1 MPNYSDRFWKSS
13 WDDHCKEDLDP
24 ELWNTTILEVLKDTF
39 ENYGKDIA
47 WSFQNVE
54 TTISELDRLSNI
66 FANMLIENGFEK
78 GDILGVNLPNIPEYL
93 ISVFGG
99 LKAGC
104 VVSGVSPLLSDLQ
117 MLYQINDLGAGE
129 RKVALVTLDAIFE
142 HRLKGVAS
150 RAKDLKLVIA
160 TIVIGSFSKEDQA
173 KIRAVK
179 DIPFGEVTP
188 LDGIKVL
195 DYWDDVMSKISSEPV
210 SVDISPDDLAF
221 IMYTGGTT
229 GPPKG
234 AMLTHK
240 NFVANMII
248 VNKWLGMEKG
258 GQCAISG
265 FPFFHI
271 GGLAFGVNCLNN
283 AWLQVLL
290 PDPRD
295 TMTICNAI
303 KKYKPIILT
312 NVPSLY
318 QLLMNTKKFK
328 RLDFSNLEICIS
340 GASPFPV
347 DAQKQFE
354 SIVGE
359 QKILEL
365 LGMTETVAIFSM
377 NPAKKPKK
385 LGTVGIPFLNTELK
399 IVDPDTDEEMPLG
412 EPGEICVRSPVV
424 MKGYY
429 NKPEETANAIDKDGY
444 MHSGDVGFMD
454 EDGYITVVDRTK
466 DMIIV
471 GGFKVF
477 SSKVEDILNEHLAIE
492 LMALIGVKNPDRPG
506 SEFVKAYIQLSP
518 KYEYDGNQEALIE
531 DITKFAKEKC
541 APYEVPKLFEFVE
554 ELPLTEVGK
563 LNKKVL
569 RQK

>member
-1 MPNYSDRFWKSS
+1 MGAYESRFWKKS
-13 WDDHCKEDLDP
+13 WDDHCKDDLDP
-24 ELWNTTILEVLKDTF
+24 ELWNQTILDIFKDTF
-39 ENYGKDIA
+39 ENYGKEIA

-54 TTISELDRLSNI
+54 TSIEQVDKLSNS
-66 FANMLIENGFEK
+66 FANMLIENGFKK
-78 GDILGVNLPNIPEYL
+78 GDILAINLPNIPEYL

-104 VVSGVSPLLSDLQ
+104 IVSGVSPLMSDLQ
-117 MLYQINDLGAGE
+117 MLYQINDLGAGKK
-129 RKVALVTLDAIFE
+129 KVALVTLDAIFE
-142 HRLKGVAS
+142 ARLTKVAS
-150 RAKDLKLVIA
+150 KATDLKLVLA
-160 TIVIGSFSKEDQA
+160 TSIIGSFSKEDQA
-173 KIRAVK
+173 KIHAVR
-179 DIPFGEVTP
+179 DIPKGTVTP
-188 LDGIKVL
+188 LEGIKVL
-195 DYWDDVMSKISSEPV
+195 DYWDDVMTKASTDPV
-210 SVDISPDDLAF
+210 SVDISPEDLAF

-234 AMLTHK
+234 AMLTHS
-240 NFVANMII
+240 NFVANILI
-248 VNKWLGMEKG
+248 VRAWLDMKKG
-258 GQCAISG
+258 SHCAISG

-271 GGLAFGVNCLNN
+271 GGLAFGVNCLGY

-295 TMTICNAI
+295 TQTICNAM
-303 KKYKPIILT
+303 KKYNPKILT

-318 QLLMNTKKFK
+318 QLLINTRKFK
-328 RLDFSNLEICIS
+328 RLDHSNLDICIS

-347 DAQKQFE
+347 DAQKQLE

-385 LGTVGIPFLNTELK
+385 LGTVGIPFLNTEIK
-399 IVDPDTDEEMPLG
+399 IIDPETGKEVPLG
-412 EPGEICVRSPVV
+412 DPGEICVKSPVV

-429 NKPEETANAIDKDGY
+429 NKPEETANSIDKDGFL
-444 MHSGDVGFMD
+444 HTGDVAFMD
-454 EDGYITVVDRTK
+454 EDGYMTVVDRTK

-477 SSKVEDILNEHLAIE
+477 SSKVEDILTEHPAIE
-492 LMALIGVKNPDRPG
+492 IIALIGVKNPDRPG
-506 SEFVKAYIQLSP
+506 SEVVKAYIQMNP
-518 KYEYDGNQEALIE
+518 KYEYDGNQEKLIE
-531 DITKFAKEKC
+531 SITAFAKEKC

-554 ELPLTEVGK
+554 TLPLTEVGK
-563 LNKKVL
+563 LNKKLL
-569 RQK
+569 RK

>member
-13 WDDHCKEDLDP
+13 WDDGLEDLDP
-24 ELWNTTILEVLKDTF
+24 ELWNKNILEVFEDTF
-39 ENYGKDIA
+39 ANYGKEIA
-47 WSFQNVE
+47 WSFQNKE
-54 TTISELDRLSNI
+54 TTIEELDKLSNS

-78 GDILGVNLPNIPEYL
+78 GDIVGINLPNIPEYL

-104 VVSGVSPLLSDLQ
+104 IVSGISPLMSDLQ
-117 MLYQINDLGAGE
+117 MLYQMNDLGAGNK
-129 RKVALVTLDAIFE
+129 KVALITLDAIFE
-142 HRLKGVAS
+142 ARLINVAS
-150 RAKDLKLVIA
+150 KATDLKLVIA
-160 TIVIGSFSKEDQA
+160 TSIIGSFSKEDQA
-173 KIRAVK
+173 KIHAVRE
-179 DIPFGEVTP
+179 IPSGKVTP

-195 DYWDDVMSKISSEPV
+195 DYWDDVMTKISTDAV
-210 SVDISPDDLAF
+210 KVDLIPEDLAF

-234 AMLTHK
+234 AMLTHS
-240 NFVANMII
+240 NFVANMVI
-248 VNKWLGMEKG
+248 VRTWLGMEKG
-258 GQCAISG
+258 DQCAISG

-295 TMTICNAI
+295 TQTICNAM
-303 KKYKPIILT
+303 KKYNPKILT

-318 QLLMNTKKFK
+318 QLLINTRKFK
-328 RLDFSNLEICIS
+328 RLDHSNLDICIS

-347 DAQKQFE
+347 DAQKQLE

-399 IVDPDTDEEMPLG
+399 IVDPDTGEEVPLG
-412 EPGEICVRSPVV
+412 EPGEICVKSPVV

-429 NKPEETANAIDKDGY
+429 NKPEETANSIDKDGY
-444 MHSGDVGFMD
+444 MHSGDVGYMD
-454 EDGYITVVDRTK
+454 EDGFITVVDRTK

-477 SSKVEDILNEHLAIE
+477 SSKVEDILTEHPAIE
-492 LMALIGVKNPDRPG
+492 MLALIGVKNPDRPG
-506 SEFVKAYIQLSP
+506 SEFVKAFVQINP
-518 KYEYDGNQEALIE
+518 KYEYDGKQETLIE
-531 DITKFAKEKC
+531 EITSFAKEKC
-541 APYEVPKLFEFVE
+541 APYEVPKLFEFVDE
-554 ELPLTEVGK
+554 VPLTAVGK
-563 LNKKVL
+563 IDKKVL
-569 RQK
+569 RK

>member
-1 MPNYSDRFWKSS
+1 MSNYSNRFWKKS
-13 WDDHCKEDLDP
+13 WDDGLEDLDP
-24 ELWNTTILEVLKDTF
+24 EVWNTTIVEVFKETF
-39 ENYGKDIA
+39 STYGKEMA
-47 WSFQNVE
+47 YSFQNVE
-54 TTISELDRLSNI
+54 TSYEELDKLSNA

-78 GDILGVNLPNIPEYL
+78 GDIVGINLPNIPEYL

-104 VVSGVSPLLSDLQ
+104 VVSGISPLMSDLQ
-117 MLYQINDLGAGE
+117 MLYQINDLGAGTK
-129 RKVALVTLDAIFE
+129 KVALVTLDAIFE

-150 RAKDLKLVIA
+150 KAKDLKLVLA
-160 TIVIGSFSKEDQA
+160 TSVIGSFPKEDQA

-179 DIPFGEVTP
+179 EIPSGIVTP
-188 LDGIKVL
+188 LEGIKVL
-195 DYWDDVMSKISSEPV
+195 DYWDDVIAKMSSEAV
-210 SVDISPDDLAF
+210 SVEISPEDLAF

-234 AMLTHK
+234 AMLTHS
-240 NFVANMII
+240 NFVANLLII
-248 VNKWLGMEKG
+248 SAWIGMDKG
-258 GQCAISG
+258 GQSAISG

-271 GGLAFGVNCLNN
+271 GGLAFGMNCLNN

-295 TMTICNAI
+295 TLTICNSI
-303 KKYKPIILT
+303 VKYKPKILT

-318 QLLMNTKKFK
+318 QLLINTRKFK
-328 RLDFSNLEICIS
+328 RIDHSNCEICIS

-365 LGMTETVAIFSM
+365 LGMTETVAVFSM

-385 LGTVGIPFLNTELK
+385 LGTVGLPFLNTYLK
-399 IVDPDTDEEMPLG
+399 LVDPDTGEEVPLG
-412 EPGEICVRSPVV
+412 EPGEICVKSPVV

-429 NKPEETANAIDKDGY
+429 NKPEETANTIDKDGY
-444 MHSGDVGFMD
+444 LHSGDVGVMD
-454 EDGYITVVDRTK
+454 EDGYIKVVDRTK

-477 SSKVEDILNEHLAIE
+477 SSKVEDILTEHPAIE
-492 LMALIGVKNPDRPG
+492 TIALIGIKNPDRPG
-506 SEFVKAYIQLSP
+506 SEFVKAFIQINP
-518 KYEYDGNQEALIE
+518 KYEYDGNKDTLIE
-531 DITKFAKEKC
+531 SITSLAKEKC
-541 APYEVPKLFEFVE
+541 AAYEVPKLFEFVE
-554 ELPLTEVGK
+554 ELPLTAVGK
-563 LNKKVL
+563 IDKKVL
-569 RQK
+569 RTD